1 MDYFATLGVEIGA
14 SITEIR
20 SAYLKKAIEVHPD
33 KPGGDKA
40 KFQKLVEAFE
50 FLSDTAQR
58 NNANDMCMK
67 GGCSTMKAAHF
78 STNAFQ
84 PRDRAH
90 GSSAAFRFQGLRQ
103 RQSLLQH

>member
-1 MDYFATLGVEIGA
+1 MDYFATLGVETGA

-50 FLSDTAQR
+50 FLSDTVQR
-58 NNANDMCMK
+58 NDANDMCMNSRS
-67 GGCSTMKAAHF
+67 STMKAAPF

-84 PRDRAH
+84 PRDRGH
-90 GSSAAFRFQGLRQ
+90 GSSAAFRHQGLRQ
-103 RQSLLQH
+103 R

>member
-58 NNANDMCMK
+58 NNVNSMCMTSRT
-67 GGCSTMKAAHF
+67 STMKAAPF
-78 STNAFQ
+78 STNSSK
-84 PRDRAH
+84 PRDH
-90 GSSAAFRFQGLRQ
+90 GHDSSGAFRHQGWRQ
-103 RQSLLQH
+103 R